1 LEDDETETFYDE
13 EDSVLKEI
21 TESLKENRIGM
32 MNGSNMNPGILY
44 TQPIV
49 SVHD

>member
-1 LEDDETETFYDE
+1 LEDDETETFYD

-21 TESLKENRIGM
+21 TESLKENRIGV
-32 MNGSNMNPGILY
+32 MNGSNMNPGILH

>member
-1 LEDDETETFYDE
+1 MEDHETETFYDK
-13 EDSVLKEI
+13 DDIVLKEI

-44 TQPIV
+44 IQPIV
-49 SVHD
+49 SVLD